1 MMAIRFALTLAFL
14 CCLRLLHAQEE
25 YQSVTWDQLGQ
36 ITFEEHYSESTGQY
50 VDRPIFSPAVKAL
63 ENKKI
68 KISGYVIPMD
78 VELNYY
84 VVSKFPFA
92 SCFFC
97 GGAGPETVIDLQL
110 SDADARFKNDQR
122 ATFCGTL
129 RLNTGTFFEL
139 PFILKEARSCGE

>member
-1 MMAIRFALTLAFL
+1 MMAIRVALTVG
-14 CCLRLLHAQEE
+14 LLLLFRDLIAQDE
-25 YQSVTWDQLGQ
+25 YRPVEWHQLGQ
-36 ITFEEHYSESTGQY
+36 VTFEEFYSESTGQY
-50 VDRPIFSPAVKAL
+50 FDRPIFSDAVKEL
-63 ENKKI
+63 ENEKI

-78 VELNYY
+78 VEQNYY

-110 SDADARFKNDQR
+110 LDTDLQFKNDQR
-122 ATFCGTL
+122 ATFCGEL

-139 PFILKEARSCGE
+139 PFVLKNVRPCGE

>member
-1 MMAIRFALTLAFL
+1 MAIRTALTVGFL
-14 CCLRLLHAQEE
+14 FCLGYLIAQDD
-25 YQSVTWDQLGQ
+25 YRSVSWDQLGQ
-36 ITFEEHYSESTGQY
+36 VTFEEFYSESTGQY
-50 VDRPIFSPAVKAL
+50 VDKPIFSDAVKTL

-68 KISGYVIPMD
+68 QISGYVIPMD
-78 VELNYY
+78 VENNYY

-110 SDADARFKNDQR
+110 SDTDTRFKNDER
-122 ATFCGTL
+122 ATFCGEL

-139 PFILKEARSCGE
+139 PFILKNARPCGD